1 MICHDSDIL
10 CTVFAQT
17 RTRVGQH
24 SWVKCHLPKLFSKL
38 AEIFRGPGGFFITVP
53 TAQSPL
59 SEVGPENLKVNEGL
73 NPIDLIFYASPAVQ
87 LVFLILLTLSIVSWV
102 IIVQRWLVLVAAQKG
117 VLSFEQR
124 FWSGMDLTQLYK
136 EGTQM
141 QKEDLQIVGME
152 NIFRAGFKE
161 FMRLRAQSS
170 VEGEAIM
177 EGAQR
182 AMRVAYSREEEKLER
197 HLSFLATVGSV
208 SPYIGLFG
216 TVIGI
221 MNSFLGLATQAQATL
236 QVVAP
241 GIAEALFATAIGLFA
256 AIPAVVAYNR
266 YSSTLD
272 FVTSSYITFS
282 DEFSSILHR
291 QIHSN

>member
-1 MICHDSDIL
+1 M
-10 CTVFAQT
+10 
-17 RTRVGQH
+17 
-24 SWVKCHLPKLFSKL
+24 
-38 AEIFRGPGGFFITVP
+38 
-53 TAQSPL
+53 
-59 SEVGPENLKVNEGL
+59 NEGL
-73 NPIDLIFYASPAVQ
+73 SPIDLILDASPAVQ
-87 LVFLILLTLSIVSWV
+87 MVFLILLVLSVVSWV
-102 IIVQRWLVLVAAQKG
+102 IIVQRWLVFSAARKG

-124 FWSGMDLTQLYK
+124 FWSGMDLSQLYK
-136 EGTQM
+136 EGSQI
-141 QKEDLQIVGME
+141 QQENLHIVGME

-161 FMRLRAQSS
+161 FMRLRQQAS
-170 VEGEAIM
+170 VDREAIM

-197 HLSFLATVGSV
+197 HLAFLATVGSV
-208 SPYIGLFG
+208 SPYLGLFA

-221 MNSFLGLATQAQATL
+221 MNSFLGLASQAQATL

-266 YSSTLD
+266 YSSNLD
-272 FVTSSYITFS
+272 NVTSSYITFS